1 MNAWE
6 TCLERKIGETRRCSA
21 LIERNKEVK
30 KKILRKGYYERIL
43 IAALSS
49 RLAKEYL
56 YKWRYSSSKEVI
68 IVIVIVTLIVAV
80 LKK

>member
-6 TCLERKIGETRRCSA
+6 TCLERKIGETRRYSA